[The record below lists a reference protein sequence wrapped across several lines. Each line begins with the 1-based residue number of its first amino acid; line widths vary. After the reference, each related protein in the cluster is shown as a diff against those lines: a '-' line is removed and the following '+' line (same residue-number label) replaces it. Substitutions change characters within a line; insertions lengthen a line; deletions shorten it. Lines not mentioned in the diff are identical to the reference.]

1 MKENQTTDEL
11 VNEFEKHLRTLHRS
25 RFTIRQ
31 YWQTWKPLKLF
42 MAAHGI
48 EYYDQSVGRQFV
60 KSKLGDYEYATL
72 NQMQRRLV
80 NTVDALYVFQSTGQI
95 FFGTAPLR
103 RNRPKPLAGE
113 IGLTMQSYITDRSA
127 SFAFSKSTTNNYLNA
142 LHSLLVFLI
151 EKEVKNLSEI
161 KEMCLLSFMK
171 SLNPETLSIN
181 HSKLGIIR
189 GFLRYLHE
197 KQIVIKDY
205 SKAIQ
210 RTNCKRQP
218 RLPSFFL
225 PEEVSLILNAVDRAN
240 ATGKRDY
247 AMVLLAAKFGMR
259 VSDIARLKFENINW
273 DKGTIGFTQF
283 KTGKAIT
290 LPLLP
295 EVGNAIIDYL
305 KYARPVCDEPCCFV
319 QHIPPYKTIS
329 SGDVTSRIGLHI
341 RRSGIPLKDRHKG
354 AHALRH
360 SFATHLLGNKTPLP
374 VISEVLGH
382 SQTASTM
389 FYLRVDKT
397 QLKQCALD
405 VPMVLPGFYGQKG
418 GFKP

>member
-1 MKENQTTDEL
+1 MKENQTIDEL
-11 VNEFEKHLRTLHRS
+11 VNEFEKHLLTLQRS

-42 MAAHGI
+42 MAAHNI
-48 EYYDQSVGRQFV
+48 EYYNQSVGQQFI
-60 KSKLGDYEYATL
+60 KSRLGDYDYNML
-72 NQMQRRLV
+72 NQMQKRLV
-80 NTVDALYVFQSTGQI
+80 NVVDALYVFQSTGQI

-103 RNRPKPLAGE
+103 RNPPKILTGE
-113 IGLTMQSYITDRSA
+113 IGLAMQDYINYKSA
-127 SFAFSKSTTNNYLNA
+127 TFTLSKSTINNHLNA
-142 LHSLLVFLI
+142 LHGLLVFLNDKKVGNLNQV
-151 EKEVKNLSEI
+151 KEAP
-161 KEMCLLSFMK
+161 LLSFIK
-171 SLNPETLSIN
+171 SLNPETLSVN

-189 GFLRYLHE
+189 GFLSYLHTE
-197 KQIVIKDY
+197 QILGKDY
-205 SKAIQ
+205 SKVIL
-210 RTNCKRQP
+210 RTNCKQQP
-218 RLPSFFL
+218 RLPSFFS
-225 PEEVSLILNAVDRAN
+225 PEEVSLIVNAVDRAN

-273 DKGTIGFTQF
+273 DKGTIEFIQF

-290 LPLLP
+290 FPLLS

-305 KYARPVCDEPCCFV
+305 KYARPVCDQPCCFV
-319 QHIPPYKTIS
+319 QHIYPYKTITAD
-329 SGDVTSRIGLHI
+329 DVAGRIGLHI
-341 RRSGIPLKDRHKG
+341 RRSGIPLEGRRKG

-360 SFATHLLGNKTPLP
+360 SFATHLLANKIPLP

-389 FYLRVDKT
+389 FYLRVDET

-405 VPMVLPGFYGQKG
+405 VPMVMSGFYGQKG
-418 GFKP
+418 GFNS

>member
-1 MKENQTTDEL
+1 MKENQTIDEL
-11 VNEFEKHLRTLHRS
+11 VNEFEKHLRTLQRS

-42 MAAHGI
+42 MGAHSI
-48 EYYDQSVGRQFV
+48 EYYDQSVGQQFV
-60 KSKLGDYEYATL
+60 KSRLGDYEYATL

-80 NTVDALYVFQSTGQI
+80 NVVDALYVFQSTGEV

-103 RNRPKPLAGE
+103 RTPPKIFSGE
-113 IGLTMQSYITDRSA
+113 IGIVMQGYITYRSA
-127 SFAFSKSTTNNYLNA
+127 TFTLSKSTTNNYING
-142 LHSLLVFLI
+142 LHSLLVFLTDKKV
-151 EKEVKNLSEI
+151 ENLSEI
-161 KEMCLLSFMK
+161 KEMHLLSFIR
-171 SLNPETLSIN
+171 SLDPETLSIN

-189 GFLRYLHE
+189 GFLSYLYAE
-197 KQIVIKDY
+197 QILNKDY
-205 SKAIQ
+205 SKIIQ

-218 RLPSFFL
+218 RLPSFFS
-225 PEEVSLILNAVDRAN
+225 PEEVNLILNAVDRAN
-240 ATGKRDY
+240 TTGKRDY

-273 DKGTIGFTQF
+273 DRGILGFTQF
-283 KTGKAIT
+283 KTGKPIT

-305 KYARPVCDEPCCFV
+305 KYARPACGRPCCFV
-319 QHIPPYKTIS
+319 QHIYPFKTITS
-329 SGDVTSRIGLHI
+329 DDVAGRIGLHI
-341 RRSGIPLKDRHKG
+341 RRSGIPLEGRRKG

-374 VISEVLGH
+374 IISEVLGH

-389 FYLRVDKT
+389 FYLRVDEA
-397 QLKQCALD
+397 QLRQCALD